1 MIRTQYSWQ
10 TQSNDVSCKPSS
22 TLTPEPFSNGDL
34 LKLLNSFPHEFYCT
48 NKWFR
53 GRSTRRSHKSVSF
66 ILIQAKH
73 KKHQRLMPSRSFE
86 VNIGIIAACAPILRP
101 FTRYIKARITG
112 QDPHHILREF
122 PTRSFHS
129 SWYSRFRR
137 SKSSA
142 REPVSRRRDK
152 DFNCP
157 ENGWGKAMKGGD
169 ASNKTD
175 VTVSLPI
182 QGVREREDSRGVM
195 MPESRLKMYDSGST
209 LSTKVGAAEVSRD
222 AV

>member
-1 MIRTQYSWQ
+1 MLS
-10 TQSNDVSCKPSS
+10 D
-22 TLTPEPFSNGDL
+22 
-34 LKLLNSFPHEFYCT
+34 
-48 NKWFR
+48 
-53 GRSTRRSHKSVSF
+53 
-66 ILIQAKH
+66 
-73 KKHQRLMPSRSFE
+73 SFE
-86 VNIGIIAACAPILRP
+86 VNVGIIAACAPILRP

-129 SWYSRFRR
+129 SWYPRFRR

-142 REPVSRRRDK
+142 KEPVSRGRDK

-157 ENGWGKAMKGGD
+157 ENGWGRAMKGGD

-195 MPESRLKMYDSGST
+195 VPESRRKMYDSGST
-209 LSTKVGAAEVSRD
+209 LMTQVGAEEMNKWSFLR
-222 AV
+222 